1 MRILV
6 IGAGAIGGYFGG
18 RLLQAGQDVTFLVR
32 ARRAQQLGSSG
43 LHIRS
48 PLGHI
53 AMHDPATVQAENL
66 RTHFDL
72 IVLSCKAYDLDDVIR
87 GMAPAVGP
95 ETAVLPLLNGM
106 RHLDALDTAFGRQ
119 RVLGGQ
125 CMIAATLD
133 AEGVIVH
140 LNDTHHL
147 VFGERD
153 GERSERVRS
162 IAEAFAG
169 AKVDVRASQ
178 QIVHEMWE
186 KWVFLTTL
194 AASTCLMRAP
204 IGAILAAPSG
214 KAVIEGLL
222 EACLAVS
229 QAAGYAPHAAFLERT
244 REILTTEGS
253 TLTASMLRDIEN
265 DSRIEADH
273 IVGDMLQ
280 RRAEAGLE
288 SSGASLLSIAYAHLK
303 AYEARRAGAASK
315 AP

>member
-1 MRILV
+1 MRILI

-32 ARRAQQLGSSG
+32 ARRALQLERSG
-43 LHIRS
+43 LRIQS
-48 PLGHI
+48 PRGDLTL
-53 AMHDPATVQAENL
+53 HDPATVQAEHL

-87 GMAPAVGP
+87 DMAPAVGP
-95 ETAVLPLLNGM
+95 QSAILPLLNGM
-106 RHLDALDTAFGRQ
+106 RHLDALDAAFGRQ

-133 AEGVIVH
+133 ADGVIVH

-153 GERSERVRS
+153 GEHSDRARR
-162 IAEAFAG
+162 IAEAFVSAQ
-169 AKVDVRASQ
+169 VDVRASS
-178 QIVHEMWE
+178 QIIHEMWE

-194 AASTCLMRAP
+194 ASGTCLMRAP

-222 EACLAVS
+222 EACLGVS
-229 QAAGYAPHAAFLERT
+229 RSAGYAPRAAFLERT
-244 REILTTEGS
+244 RDILTTAGS

-265 DSRIEADH
+265 GSRIEADH

-280 RRAEAGLE
+280 RRVEAGLE
-288 SSGASLLSIAYAHLK
+288 SPGASLLSVAYSHLK
-303 AYEARRAGAASK
+303 AYEARRAEAAGK
-315 AP
+315 AA